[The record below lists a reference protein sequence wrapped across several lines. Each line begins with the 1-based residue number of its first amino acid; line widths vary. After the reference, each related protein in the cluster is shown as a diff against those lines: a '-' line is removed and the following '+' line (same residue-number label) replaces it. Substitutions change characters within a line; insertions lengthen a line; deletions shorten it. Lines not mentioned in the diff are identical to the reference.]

1 MLTCESSQSQL
12 LDHLY
17 GLLDPSE
24 SALLEVHMTTCAHCV
39 AKREEL
45 AKWQGL
51 VASAAKGEFASTK
64 FTAPVEKPSQLIE
77 VNEPVPYTV
86 RAAWMRWVIAASLF
100 LATAGLGGPAAR
112 DLAGYYWYKPSVD
125 REVAGLEKAI
135 NDRTQLMREVKV
147 VRAKAKEQL
156 DDAQAKLDAL
166 TDTWMKAEQVAI
178 TTTADRPFIIEVTG
192 PTTALVGAPN
202 DYKLQ
207 VRDKNGQKKT
217 VLVEAKVKDKDN
229 TELYAESFE
238 EADKVIKLPASLWTK
253 VKPGSELTLHISATD
268 KSSGKTAV
276 VTEKVRLQDPVYTT
290 FLTTDKPMYRPGET
304 VYYRSLTLD
313 RTTFLPSN
321 LDLNVKFEVVAP
333 SGQVVAGSDL
343 VGLAKPATATG
354 EPIFGPDGKPIRGV
368 GTGAFALPPTLDG
381 GEYKVR
387 SFELA
392 VNEFNPRPDSQPLA
406 ERKFIVNKYTPDRLQ
421 KKLEF
426 DGKTYGPG
434 DSVQAKIE
442 VRDQAK
448 VLSGATLDI
457 TVVAKIAGQLRSVLL
472 DVGAKATNKDGT
484 AAIKFTLPPGDL
496 DDATLTVTVRNA
508 GVTET
513 LVRKV
518 PLASRKLDVEFFP
531 EGGDLVVGVPCK
543 VYFRATTNTG
553 KPADIQGTL
562 TDGTTTLVDVKTL
575 TDADHPGANQ
585 GLGSFTFTPQN
596 DQKYSVKLSKPI
608 GIIPPAEQGY
618 KLPDVKPNGV
628 MLTVLDG
635 VTKPGEKLRIQLGTS
650 GAKRNVVIGVYTRGR
665 PLAHQKATIE
675 PGQLTSLALDLGT
688 SQIGGVTRVTVF
700 EEVAEGD
707 DGKTTLL
714 PLAERLVFRSPGQT
728 LKLGFNVTKAGGATV
743 KGSFVPGNA
752 VELSIN
758 AYDEAGRPKAAILW
772 AAVVNQSVLTMADEK
787 TARLLPTHFLLCGEV
802 RKPDDLEH
810 ADFLLTD
817 HPKAAVALDLLLGTQ
832 GWRRFAEQAPESFRQ
847 RVPAEDADRLLVV
860 MGAKSPTPVGWKP
873 DVRRVFDEYW
883 PQYEAMATDVESIE
897 KAQRSGA
904 NFKETDAAGNAILVQ
919 DQMHR
924 SKLQEVGQELYFYN
938 DTIDYRRYWLIVTL
952 PLLLGCG
959 VICVAIR
966 VALGSQAPER
976 RWLKIGA
983 LGFLLLGLFLT
994 TTVLLTSL
1002 GNKSWVVYVQKL
1014 KPNDPFKVAMAAPAT
1029 VAPPGR
1035 AQDDEGKDDA
1045 FLGGPGGRGGPGEF
1059 APQNRMEKALPM
1071 QAGKAPGGPAAM
1083 RRAAP
1088 KADEA
1093 KKRVAPPEMMPQGRA
1108 MPMRQFENAAEG
1120 DEMADRRIGGKLRA
1134 NHMLQLRGA
1143 GGRLQTAMIRQQQA
1157 AVRDGISLTPEQQN
1171 LWSVIERELP
1181 KTKPLVVRQYAHTR
1195 PTAESDGQT
1204 RTDFTETLLWQP
1216 VIVTPQD
1223 GTAQLTFTLSDAVN
1237 AYQVLIAGHTL
1248 DGRVGAMTGMIEVRK
1263 PFVVEPKLPQE
1274 IGSSDKLDIPVVMTN
1289 GTDETQ
1295 KATVTMD
1302 LTGLKA
1308 DGTANPF
1315 TAEIPANGGTRKM
1328 VRLLPEK
1335 QDGELAVK
1343 LTGNAGPGLQ
1353 DAVERKLTVVPDG
1366 FPVQGAVSDLLEKQ
1380 TTAKLTLPT
1389 QWIPG
1394 TLKATVMV
1402 YPNTLSEL
1410 QAGLDGLLR
1419 EPYGCFEQTSTTN
1432 YPNVLIMEY
1441 LKETNQA
1448 KPEIAKRAKDLMEKG
1463 YGRLTSYECPKT
1475 GIDTRVGFEWF
1486 GAKDRAHEAL
1496 TAYGLVQFTDMAK
1509 VYAVDPVLLKR
1520 TKEFLVNSRDGNG
1533 GFKRNSVAL
1542 DSFGRAPNHVTN
1554 AYIVWAITESE
1565 KGTATQSDLTR
1576 EIDALLKLATEKDGK
1591 AARDP
1596 YFLALVAN
1604 TLLNRSKQAEAV
1616 TLLQTIATMQ
1626 AKDGSVPGAETS
1638 ITNSQGRD
1646 LLIETTAYA
1655 VLGWIK
1661 AGRPE
1666 LFVANTQNA
1675 MKWVGSQ
1682 RNGSGSFG
1690 STQSTIL
1697 ALKALIEY
1705 ARSSKK
1711 PAESGTLRVFVSGN
1725 EVAMKAFT
1733 NQDSGPIVV
1742 EIPDADATFKPGITE
1757 VRVETTTKESY
1768 PLSVAW
1774 SCRTRQPISSPECA
1788 VKLDTKLNKATMSE
1802 GESVRLDVSVQNL
1815 QDKAHGM
1822 VIAIVGIPAG
1832 LKLPEDM
1839 KQLKALTD
1847 KPVDGTE
1854 PTISY
1859 WETRG
1864 RELVIYWRG
1873 MTPNQAITFGL
1884 DLIAETP
1891 GEYRGP
1897 ASRAYLYYNADHKHW
1912 IAPVDVTIK

>member
-24 SALLEVHMTTCAHCV
+24 AAALEVHLSTCAHCV
-39 AKREEL
+39 AKRDEL

-51 VASAAKGEFASTK
+51 VASAAKGEFASTS
-64 FTAPVEKPSQLIE
+64 FAAPVEKPAPLVE

-86 RAAWMRWVIAASLF
+86 RAAWMRWVIAASLL

-125 REVAGLEKAI
+125 REVDGLEKSQAELAKH
-135 NDRTQLMREVKV
+135 QREVEV
-147 VRAKAKEQL
+147 VRNNAKQQL
-156 DDAQAKLDAL
+156 DEAQAKLDAL

-178 TTTADRPFIIEVTG
+178 TTTAERPFIVEVTG

-202 DYKLQ
+202 DYTLH

-229 TELYAESFE
+229 AELYAESFE

-268 KSSGKTAV
+268 KSSGKTAI

-321 LDLNVKFEVVAP
+321 LDLNVKFEIVSP

-354 EPIFGPDGKPIRGV
+354 EPMFGPDGKPIRGV

-381 GEYKVR
+381 GEYTVR
-387 SFELA
+387 VFELA
-392 VNEFNPRPDSQPLA
+392 VNEHTTRPGSQPLA

-448 VLSGATLDI
+448 VLPGATLDI

-472 DVGAKATNKDGT
+472 DVGAKATDKDGN

-553 KPADIQGTL
+553 KPADVQGVL
-562 TDGTTTLVDVKTL
+562 TDGTNTLSEVKTL

-585 GLGSFTFTPQN
+585 GLGAFTFTPQK
-596 DQKYSVKLSKPI
+596 DQKYYVKLSKPI

-635 VTKPGEKLRIQLGTS
+635 VTKPGEKLRVQLGTS

-728 LKLGFNVTKAGGATV
+728 LKLGFNATKAGGAAV
-743 KGSFVPGNA
+743 KGSFIPGNA

-847 RVPAEDADRLLVV
+847 RVPAEDADRLLIV
-860 MGAKSPTPVGWKP
+860 MGAKSPTPIGWKP

-883 PQYEAMATDVESIE
+883 PQYEAMATDVELLE

-904 NFKETDAAGNAILVQ
+904 NFKETDAAGNAILSQ
-919 DQMHR
+919 QQMHR
-924 SKLQEVGQELYFYN
+924 SKLQEVGRELYFYN
-938 DTIDYRRYWLIVTL
+938 DTIEYRRYWLIVTL
-952 PLLLGCG
+952 PLLLGCS
-959 VICVAIR
+959 VICLAIR
-966 VALGSQAPER
+966 VARGAQAPER

-983 LGFLLLGLFLT
+983 LGFLLLGLFQT

-1002 GNKSWVVYVQKL
+1002 GDKSWVVYVQKL
-1014 KPNDPFKVAMAAPAT
+1014 QSNDSFNVAMAAPAT
-1029 VAPPGR
+1029 VVPPGR
-1035 AQDDEGKDDA
+1035 AQDDDENADA
-1045 FLGGPGGRGGPGEF
+1045 FPGGPGGRGGPEGF
-1059 APQNRMEKALPM
+1059 APRNRLEKALPM

-1083 RRAAP
+1083 RMAAP
-1088 KADEA
+1088 KADDA
-1093 KKRVAPPEMMPQGRA
+1093 KKRAAPPEMIAQGRA
-1108 MPMRQFENAAEG
+1108 MPMRDFEKPMVG
-1120 DEMADRRIGGKLRA
+1120 GEMADRRMGAKLRA

-1143 GGRLQTAMIRQQQA
+1143 GGRLQTAMVRQQQTA
-1157 AVRDGISLTPEQQN
+1157 MRDGKPLTPEQQN
-1171 LWSVIERELP
+1171 LWSVIEREIP

-1195 PTAESDGQT
+1195 PTVESDSQT

-1223 GTAQLTFTLSDAVN
+1223 GTAKLTFTLSDAVN

-1263 PFVVEPKLPQE
+1263 PFVIEPKLPQE

-1289 GTDETQ
+1289 GTDESQ

-1302 LTGLKA
+1302 LTGLKT
-1308 DGTANPF
+1308 DGTAIGF
-1315 TAEIPANGGTRKM
+1315 TAEIPANGGTRKV

-1343 LTGNAGPGLQ
+1343 LTGTAGLGLQ

-1475 GIDTRVGFEWF
+1475 GIDTRIGFEWF
-1486 GAKDRAHEAL
+1486 GSKDRAHEAL

-1591 AARDP
+1591 PARDP

-1616 TLLQTIATMQ
+1616 TLLQTISTMQ
-1626 AKDGSVPGAETS
+1626 AKDGSIPGAETS

-1675 MKWVGSQ
+1675 MKWVGAQ
-1682 RNGSGSFG
+1682 RNGGGSFG

-1711 PAESGTLRVFVSGN
+1711 PAESGTLRVFVGGN
-1725 EVAMKAFT
+1725 EIAKKEFS

-1742 EIPDADATFKPGITE
+1742 EIPDADNTFKPGVTE

-1788 VKLDTKLNKATMSE
+1788 VKLDTKLNKPTMSE

-1873 MTPNQAITFGL
+1873 MTPKQAITFGI
-1884 DLIAETP
+1884 DLIAEIP